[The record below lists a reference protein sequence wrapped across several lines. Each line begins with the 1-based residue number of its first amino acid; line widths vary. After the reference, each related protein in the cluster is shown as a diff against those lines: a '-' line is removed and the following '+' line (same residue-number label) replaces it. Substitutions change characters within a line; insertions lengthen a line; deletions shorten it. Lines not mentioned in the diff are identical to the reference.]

1 MIPLAPRNRSLRILC
16 VEEDD
21 VQRKLLGAC
30 LDVIGAEGVFAMRAE
45 DALFLFRRH
54 PMDMVFMDIDL
65 HSADELAAF
74 ERMRT
79 TPRREHVPIL
89 AVTENECAW
98 PDKAYREAGFAGVFL
113 KPIEPMRL
121 FHAMDDIL
129 REHAQP
135 PLLEAQPDL
144 FSNARFA

>member
-1 MIPLAPRNRSLRILC
+1 MIPLAPRHRSLRILC
-16 VEEDD
+16 IEEDD

-30 LDVIGAEGVFAMRAE
+30 LDVIGAEAVFALHAS
-45 DALFLFRRH
+45 DALFLFRSH

-79 TPRREHVPIL
+79 MPRREHVPIL
-89 AVTENECAW
+89 AVTENECGW
-98 PDKAYREAGFAGVFL
+98 PDSAYREAGFAGVFL

-121 FHAMDDIL
+121 FHTMDDVL
-129 REHAQP
+129 RGASQP
-135 PLLEAQPDL
+135 PLLDTQLDRFTSAQ
-144 FSNARFA
+144 FA

>member
-1 MIPLAPRNRSLRILC
+1 MVPLAPRHRSLRVLC

-21 VQRKLLGAC
+21 VQRKLLQAC
-30 LDVIGAEGVFAMRAE
+30 LDVLGAEAVFALHAA

-65 HSADELAAF
+65 HSAEELAAF
-74 ERMRT
+74 ERMRA

-89 AVTENECAW
+89 AVTDNECDW
-98 PDKAYREAGFAGVFL
+98 PEKSYREAGFAGVFL

-121 FHAMDDIL
+121 FQTMDDIL
-129 REHAQP
+129 REACQP
-135 PLLEAQPDL
+135 PLLEEQYHL
-144 FSNARFA
+144 FGSARFA